1 MTKNLFLLS
10 VLMLIIPLHAE
21 PLSMEAREARRLARF
36 DTDGDGVLSPEE
48 RAAAAQTLRREKQ
61 EARKARTA
69 HVQSKHQLHERKRE
83 IALLQRFDTNGDG
96 VLSADERTRA
106 EEILRQERAGNRSTP
121 QR

>member
-10 VLMLIIPLHAE
+10 VLLLIVPLHAG
-21 PLSMEAREARRLARF
+21 PLSMEAREALLLSRF

-48 RAAAAQTLRREKQ
+48 RAAAAETLRREKQ
-61 EARKARTA
+61 EARKARNA
-69 HVQSKHQLHERKRE
+69 HVQSKNQIHQRKRE

-96 VLSADERTRA
+96 VLNAVERARA
-106 EEILRQERAGNRSTP
+106 EEILRQERAGNRSSP